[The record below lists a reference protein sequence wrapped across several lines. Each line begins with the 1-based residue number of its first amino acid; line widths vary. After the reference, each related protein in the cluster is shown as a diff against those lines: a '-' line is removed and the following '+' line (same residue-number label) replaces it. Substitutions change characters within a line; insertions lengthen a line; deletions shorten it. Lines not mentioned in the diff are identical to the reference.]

1 MCNLEHDEF
10 NSGFQILRT
19 GPSSTDAHAPR
30 RTRRRRSTKA
40 RRSEGSSS
48 IKEITTAS
56 LLRGFA
62 ALKTLASWLPAP
74 RRLPAAHHEKHAD
87 DDPRRPEDPKGLL
100 QSKKSQQLRYS
111 VASRLLKT
119 LASWLPGSATA
130 PRRAPRRTRRR
141 RSTKA
146 RRSEGSSS
154 INEITTAS
162 LLRGFAAFQNS

>member
-1 MCNLEHDEF
+1 
-10 NSGFQILRT
+10 
-19 GPSSTDAHAPR
+19 
-30 RTRRRRSTKA
+30 
-40 RRSEGSSS
+40 
-48 IKEITTAS
+48 
-56 LLRGFA
+56 
-62 ALKTLASWLPAP
+62 
-74 RRLPAAHHEKHAD
+74 
-87 DDPRRPEDPKGLL
+87 LL

-130 PRRAPRRTRRR
+130 PRRAPRSTRRR

-162 LLRGFAAFQNS
+162 LLRGFAAFQNSRVLATRLLDGPPPRTTKNTKTTPHEGAKRRSSF